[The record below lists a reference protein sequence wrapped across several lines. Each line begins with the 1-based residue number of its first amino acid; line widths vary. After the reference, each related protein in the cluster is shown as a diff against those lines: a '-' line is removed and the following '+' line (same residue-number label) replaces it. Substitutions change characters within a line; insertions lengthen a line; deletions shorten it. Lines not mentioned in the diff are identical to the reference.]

1 MNDITKVGE
10 TINSKESMTSLE
22 IAEVTGK
29 EHSNV
34 MRDIRVISEQ
44 VINLGGFKFELSS

>member
-1 MNDITKVGE
+1 MNHITKVGE

-29 EHSNV
+29 
-34 MRDIRVISEQ
+34 
-44 VINLGGFKFELSS
+44 K

>member
-29 EHSNV
+29 N
-34 MRDIRVISEQ
+34 
-44 VINLGGFKFELSS
+44 NT

>member
-1 MNDITKVGE
+1 MNDIAKVGE

-29 EHSNV
+29 N
-34 MRDIRVISEQ
+34 
-44 VINLGGFKFELSS
+44 NT

>member
-1 MNDITKVGE
+1 MIKNNYYFKFKNKIMNDITKVGE

-34 MRDIRVISEQ
+34 MRDICVIYE
-44 VINLGGFKFELSS
+44 

>member
-22 IAEVTGK
+22 ISEVTGK
-29 EHSNV
+29 
-34 MRDIRVISEQ
+34 
-44 VINLGGFKFELSS
+44 K

>member
-1 MNDITKVGE
+1 MNDILKVGE

-29 EHSNV
+29 N
-34 MRDIRVISEQ
+34 
-44 VINLGGFKFELSS
+44 NT